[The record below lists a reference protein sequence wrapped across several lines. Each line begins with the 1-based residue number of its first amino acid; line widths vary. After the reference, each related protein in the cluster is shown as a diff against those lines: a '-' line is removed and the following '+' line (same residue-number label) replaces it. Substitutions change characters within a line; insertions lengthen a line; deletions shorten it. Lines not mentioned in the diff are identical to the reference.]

1 MGFREHLEKICGSI
15 DGAVASSVMGFDG
28 IAVDT
33 VEKAGAEGVDLGGLL
48 VEYANILSQ
57 VRSAA
62 GMLQTGGVLELM
74 ISTDKLSTLAR
85 PLTPEYF
92 LVVALMPEANVGKAR
107 YILRVTAPEVA
118 REF

>member
-1 MGFREHLEKICGSI
+1 MGFREHLEKICSSI
-15 DGAVASSVMGFDG
+15 DGAIAASVMGFDG
-28 IAVDT
+28 ISVDT
-33 VEKAGAEGVDLGGLL
+33 VERAEAEGLDLNSLL

-62 GMLQTGGVLELM
+62 GMLQTGGVQELM
-74 ISTDKLSTLAR
+74 VSTEKLSTLAR

-92 LVVALMPEANVGKAR
+92 LVVALTPEANVGKAR
-107 YILRVTAPEVA
+107 FILRVTAPEVA